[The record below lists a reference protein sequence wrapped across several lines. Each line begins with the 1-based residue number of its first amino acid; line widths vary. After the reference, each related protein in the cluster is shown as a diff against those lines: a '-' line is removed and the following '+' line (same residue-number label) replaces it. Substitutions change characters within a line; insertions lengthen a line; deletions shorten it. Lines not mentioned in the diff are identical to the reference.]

1 MSEPQGSSHTSL
13 LERYVELYNVRDLD
27 GCVELFAEDA
37 AQVSPDGTVEGRSG
51 IRERL
56 ARQLAAC
63 PDMRLS
69 VGSFVEQRNTFADE
83 WAFAGTHTG
92 PFLLPDGTELPP
104 TGRPVE
110 IKGMEFVRVRDGEIV
125 TRHLYYDYLVVATQF
140 GVLPQPVAAS

>member
-1 MSEPQGSSHTSL
+1 MDSDKSL
-13 LERYVELYNVRDLD
+13 LQRYVELYNARDLD
-27 GCVELFAEDA
+27 GCVELFVDDA
-37 AQVSPDGTVEGRSG
+37 VQISPDGTCEGRSE

-69 VGSFVEQRNTFADE
+69 LGSVVERGDTFADE

-104 TGRPVE
+104 TGKRVE
-110 IKGMEFVRVRDGEIV
+110 IKGMEFVQLRDGKIV
-125 TRHLYYDYLVVATQF
+125 NRHLYYDYLAVAAQF
-140 GVLPQPVAAS
+140 GLLPQPATTSS

>member
-1 MSEPQGSSHTSL
+1 VSDDEGNSHGSL
-13 LERYVELYNVRDLD
+13 LGRYVELYNLRDLD
-27 GCVELFAEDA
+27 GCVELFVEDA
-37 AQVSPDGTVEGRSG
+37 VQVSPDGTVHGRRR

-69 VGSFVEQRNTFADE
+69 VGSFVEQGDSFADE

-92 PFLLPDGTELPP
+92 PFLLPDGTELAP

-110 IKGMEFVRVRDGEIV
+110 IKGMEFVQVRDGKIV
-125 TRHLYYDYLVVATQF
+125 TRHLYYDYLSVATQF

>member
-1 MSEPQGSSHTSL
+1 MNSHRSL
-13 LERYVELYNVRDLD
+13 LERYVELYNTRDLD
-27 GCVELFAEDA
+27 GCVELFVEDA
-37 AQVSPDGTVEGRSG
+37 VQISPDGTVAGRSK

-69 VGSFVEQRNTFADE
+69 VGSFVEQGDTFADE

-104 TGRPVE
+104 SGKPVE
-110 IKGMEFVRVRDGEIV
+110 IKGMEFVQLRDGEIV
-125 TRHLYYDYLVVATQF
+125 HRHLYYDYLAVAAQF
-140 GVLPQPVAAS
+140 GLLPQTATTS